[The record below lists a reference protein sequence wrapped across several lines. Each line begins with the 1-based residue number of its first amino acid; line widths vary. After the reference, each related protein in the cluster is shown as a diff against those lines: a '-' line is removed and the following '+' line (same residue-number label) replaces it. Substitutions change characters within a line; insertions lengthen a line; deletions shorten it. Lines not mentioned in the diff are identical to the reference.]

1 MTAKLFA
8 FPHAAPPPISPE
20 FPPSPPP
27 HLDVGLWEAEVDE
40 YGPSPSAREAR
51 ALIARAPDATHP
63 LIAYLRKI
71 VEALDNQ

>member
-1 MTAKLFA
+1 VTAQIFP
-8 FPHAAPPPISPE
+8 FPHAAPPPPVPE

-51 ALIARAPDATHP
+51 ALIARAPNNAHP
-63 LIAYLRKI
+63 LVSHLRKI
-71 VEALDNQ
+71 AGASNDQ